1 MNTTC
6 YLKKKY
12 IYIYLNESEQPIFT
26 LGNPLSLGVIDLT
39 ASNITQ
45 LNMYK

>member
-6 YLKKKY
+6 YLKKK
-12 IYIYLNESEQPIFT
+12 YIYLNESEQPIFT
-26 LGNPLSLGVIDLT
+26 LGNPLSLGAIDST